1 MTIETK
7 IATYNTNVVSAKNAD
22 DYAVTALVPVE
33 FYANHEIK
41 LDTAKLDAQ
50 IAREQGNYST
60 TINGERVTFKNFSIV
75 YIDAQSKL
83 GYTFYRDYDGKKRFY
98 DCTDRNKH

>member
-50 IAREQGNYST
+50 IAREQGNYS
-60 TINGERVTFKNFSIV
+60 NG
-75 YIDAQSKL
+75 
-83 GYTFYRDYDGKKRFY
+83 
-98 DCTDRNKH
+98 